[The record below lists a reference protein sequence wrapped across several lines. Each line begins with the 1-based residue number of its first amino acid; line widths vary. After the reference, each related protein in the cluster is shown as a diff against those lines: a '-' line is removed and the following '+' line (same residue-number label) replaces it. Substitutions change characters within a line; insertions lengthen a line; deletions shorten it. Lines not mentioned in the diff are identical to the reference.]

1 MTWFKQ
7 WYQRG
12 LEEENDI
19 EDEDDEEVNPESFD
33 ETCFLKKKPVSPER
47 IEVEKQK
54 PEIYSQE
61 KSKQIIPTH
70 RVLHYN
76 EELQGNGLNRNLQ
89 ETLKDINVPRS
100 K

>member
-47 IEVEKQK
+47 IEVEK
-54 PEIYSQE
+54 
-61 KSKQIIPTH
+61 
-70 RVLHYN
+70 
-76 EELQGNGLNRNLQ
+76 
-89 ETLKDINVPRS
+89 
-100 K
+100 